1 MIKIQRKE
9 YKRHGFAKQ
18 LASESVAIIG
28 SYMTQTGQSGCGLS
42 LEEKKK
48 WMPLILAID
57 SKDIAFLKEVNK
69 YFDTMSINVPYEGV
83 SLDETIGE
91 DGEPNNV
98 EEFIKYRFIMGHPYV
113 AKDPQAAEAD
123 EKKLF
128 YIENAEAELQ
138 AKSKKIGKST
148 KAYIELGKLIE
159 NEVKIDW
166 ILRALSVKH
175 TSIGSIDKIASMKKA
190 EKEVALEEIVKK
202 DPDFFITLTS
212 DDTLEYRAEVA
223 SMVEAG
229 IFQRVGNDYINGTE
243 NLGDINAVIAF
254 FKNPNES
261 EKVVILKA
269 KLKQFGKELKREA
282 KEEIKSK
289 KIKE

>member
-28 SYMTQTGQSGCGLS
+28 SYMTKAGQSGCGLS

-123 EKKLF
+123 EKPF
-128 YIENAEAELQ
+128 A
-138 AKSKKIGKST
+138 
-148 KAYIELGKLIE
+148 
-159 NEVKIDW
+159 
-166 ILRALSVKH
+166 ALN
-175 TSIGSIDKIASMKKA
+175 
-190 EKEVALEEIVKK
+190 LE
-202 DPDFFITLTS
+202 
-212 DDTLEYRAEVA
+212 
-223 SMVEAG
+223 
-229 IFQRVGNDYINGTE
+229 
-243 NLGDINAVIAF
+243 
-254 FKNPNES
+254 
-261 EKVVILKA
+261 
-269 KLKQFGKELKREA
+269 
-282 KEEIKSK
+282 
-289 KIKE
+289 